1 MAQHI
6 GIKIVYKNGNIEELD
21 YNFAKLYNL
30 IDWIKNLSLIN
41 KINIYWDTFFSWNDL
56 IKIKKE
62 LNILKNIYPDDKI
75 QLFLEKLEN
84 WIWIEKIIFIWD

>member
-6 GIKIVYKNGNIEELD
+6 GIKIVYKNGSIEELD
-21 YNFAKLYNL
+21 YNFAKIYNL

-41 KINIYWDTFFSWNDL
+41 KINIYWYTIFSWKDL